1 MGTRSLGP
9 LLSFF
14 RVDHPFGDK
23 KTKRNF
29 FSSRVGLFF
38 FGGGGGA
45 TVRIGIR
52 IIRNEKSREDYWKT
66 KERKTSSSSYHHHHH
81 HLSRHKRSQQRRQR
95 QKTARRET
103 TKKRRM
109 RRRREEEIIMSVLVE
124 TSKGDLVIDVF
135 ASESPKAS
143 LNFLKLCALKYYNDC
158 KFFSVQRDFV
168 VQSGDPTN
176 TGQGG
181 ASIYSMCGKEDGRES
196 RRLFADEIVAEKD
209 QKHALKHDQIG
220 TVSCANFGRE
230 DTNQSQFLITTRD
243 SVPDLDGKHT
253 IFGRVV
259 EGLDVLQ
266 RINEAYCDENGRPWQ
281 NIRIKHT
288 IVLDDPFEDPKGMP
302 EAPDESPKVDRSVPD
317 DRLEDDFDAEAAQEM
332 DEIELEKKTREQ
344 EARSRAVVLEMIGDL
359 PDADAKPPEESLFVC
374 KLNPVTSDEDL
385 EIIFSRFGKVTSCD
399 VIRDRRTG
407 DSLCYAF
414 INFETKEMCEAAY
427 FKMDNALIDDR
438 RIHVDF
444 SQSMHGLW
452 KNFRKFGKKGG
463 TEDDMVNAAN
473 AKRGDGSGGAN
484 WQSKNRTLEVK
495 GRGGGRDYQ
504 YQHYD
509 DNNNNNRKSYDHL
522 DRYNRSGRDDKEDDR
537 ERRRRKEKKR
547 RDRSRSRSRD
557 RKERR
562 KEKDHHKRRDRS
574 RSRDREDRKHSR
586 RY

>member
-1 MGTRSLGP
+1 
-9 LLSFF
+9 
-14 RVDHPFGDK
+14 
-23 KTKRNF
+23 
-29 FSSRVGLFF
+29 
-38 FGGGGGA
+38 
-45 TVRIGIR
+45 
-52 IIRNEKSREDYWKT
+52 
-66 KERKTSSSSYHHHHH
+66 
-81 HLSRHKRSQQRRQR
+81 
-95 QKTARRET
+95 
-103 TKKRRM
+103 
-109 RRRREEEIIMSVLVE
+109 MSVLVE

-158 KFFSVQRDFV
+158 KFFSVQRDFA

-176 TGQGG
+176 TGRGG
-181 ASIYSMCGKEDGRES
+181 ASIYSMCRCGEEEEKDGGGES
-196 RRLFADEIVAEKD
+196 RRRFFADEIVKTLEKD
-209 QKHALKHDQIG
+209 QEELYALKHDQIG

-302 EAPDESPKVDRSVPD
+302 EVPDESPKVDRSVPD

-509 DNNNNNRKSYDHL
+509 DDDDDNNNNNNNNNSSTLYKSRPRSHFEL
-522 DRYNRSGRDDKEDDR
+522 DRIRFFSSLPPLINPRVGKN
-537 ERRRRKEKKR
+537 KKR
-547 RDRSRSRSRD
+547 ESRAALSS
-557 RKERR
+557 
-562 KEKDHHKRRDRS
+562 
-574 RSRDREDRKHSR
+574 
-586 RY
+586 

>member
-1 MGTRSLGP
+1 
-9 LLSFF
+9 
-14 RVDHPFGDK
+14 
-23 KTKRNF
+23 
-29 FSSRVGLFF
+29 
-38 FGGGGGA
+38 
-45 TVRIGIR
+45 
-52 IIRNEKSREDYWKT
+52 
-66 KERKTSSSSYHHHHH
+66 
-81 HLSRHKRSQQRRQR
+81 
-95 QKTARRET
+95 
-103 TKKRRM
+103 
-109 RRRREEEIIMSVLVE
+109 MSVLVE
-124 TSKGDLVIDVF
+124 TSKGELVIDVF
-135 ASESPKAS
+135 VTESPMAS
-143 LNFLKLCALKYYNDC
+143 MNFLKLCKLKQYNDC
-158 KFFSVQRDFV
+158 TFFSVQKDFA
-168 VQSGDPTN
+168 VQSGDPSN
-176 TGQGG
+176 TGEGG
-181 ASIYSMCGKEDGRES
+181 KSIYSFLSRDEKEEEKEGEKEQCGRF
-196 RRLFADEIVAEKD
+196 FADEITVDKD
-209 QKHALKHDQIG
+209 QNHRLKHDHVG

-243 SVPDLDGKHT
+243 CVPDLDGKHT
-253 IFGRVV
+253 IFGRVM

-288 IVLDDPFEDPKGMP
+288 TVLDDPFDDPEGMP
-302 EAPDESPKVDRSVPD
+302 KAPDESPTVDRSILD

-332 DEIELEKKTREQ
+332 DEIELEKKSREQ

-359 PDADAKPPEESLFVC
+359 PDVDAKPPDESLFVC
-374 KLNPVTSDEDL
+374 KLNPVTTDEDL

-463 TEDDMVNAAN
+463 TEDDMANAAN
-473 AKRGDGSGGAN
+473 AKRGGGSSDWKSN
-484 WQSKNRTLEVK
+484 NKTLEVK
-495 GRGGGRDYQ
+495 GGGSGRGYQ
-504 YQHYD
+504 YQIHHHHNN
-509 DNNNNNRKSYDHL
+509 NNNNNRNSYNHVDHH
-522 DRYNRSGRDDKEDDR
+522 NRRCRDGDEDDDR
-537 ERRRRKEKKR
+537 ERRRRKEKKK

-574 RSRDREDRKHSR
+574 RSRDGEDRKHSR

>member
-1 MGTRSLGP
+1 
-9 LLSFF
+9 
-14 RVDHPFGDK
+14 
-23 KTKRNF
+23 
-29 FSSRVGLFF
+29 
-38 FGGGGGA
+38 
-45 TVRIGIR
+45 
-52 IIRNEKSREDYWKT
+52 
-66 KERKTSSSSYHHHHH
+66 
-81 HLSRHKRSQQRRQR
+81 
-95 QKTARRET
+95 
-103 TKKRRM
+103 
-109 RRRREEEIIMSVLVE
+109 MSVLVE

-158 KFFSVQRDFV
+158 KFFSVQRDFA

-176 TGQGG
+176 TGRGG
-181 ASIYSMCGKEDGRES
+181 ASIYSMCRCGEEEEEEEKDGGGES
-196 RRLFADEIVAEKD
+196 RRRFFADEIVKTLEKD
-209 QKHALKHDQIG
+209 QEELYALKHDQIG

-302 EAPDESPKVDRSVPD
+302 EVPDESPKVDRSVPD

-359 PDADAKPPEESLFVC
+359 PDVDAKPPDESLFVC
-374 KLNPVTSDEDL
+374 KLNPVTTDEDL

-463 TEDDMVNAAN
+463 TEDDMANAAN
-473 AKRGDGSGGAN
+473 AKRGGGRSDWKSN
-484 WQSKNRTLEVK
+484 NKTLEVK
-495 GRGGGRDYQ
+495 GGGSGRGYQ
-504 YQHYD
+504 YQTHHHPNNN
-509 DNNNNNRKSYDHL
+509 NNNNNRKSYDHV
-522 DRYNRSGRDDKEDDR
+522 DHHNRRGRDDDEDDDR
-537 ERRRRKEKKR
+537 ERRRRKEKKK

-574 RSRDREDRKHSR
+574 RSRDRENRKHSR

>member
-1 MGTRSLGP
+1 MNWKSDARRKEIQFPTTRDERGTR
-9 LLSFF
+9 
-14 RVDHPFGDK
+14 
-23 KTKRNF
+23 
-29 FSSRVGLFF
+29 
-38 FGGGGGA
+38 
-45 TVRIGIR
+45 
-52 IIRNEKSREDYWKT
+52 NENK
-66 KERKTSSSSYHHHHH
+66 
-81 HLSRHKRSQQRRQR
+81 
-95 QKTARRET
+95 A
-103 TKKRRM
+103 
-109 RRRREEEIIMSVLVE
+109 MSVLVE
-124 TSKGDLVIDVF
+124 TSKGELVIDLF
-135 ASESPKAS
+135 ATESPIAS
-143 LNFLKLCALKYYNDC
+143 MNFLKLCKLKQYNDC
-158 KFFSVQRDFV
+158 TFFSVQKDFA
-168 VQSGDPTN
+168 VQTGDPSN
-176 TGQGG
+176 TGEGG
-181 ASIYSMCGKEDGRES
+181 KSIYSFLLRDETEEKDENEHFGR
-196 RRLFADEIVAEKD
+196 FFKDEITVDKE
-209 QKHALKHDQIG
+209 QNIRLKHDRVG

-243 SVPDLDGKHT
+243 CVPDLDGKHT
-253 IFGRVV
+253 IFGRVM

-281 NIRIKHT
+281 NIRIKRT
-288 IVLDDPFEDPKGMP
+288 TVLDDPFEDPEGMP
-302 EAPDESPKVDRSVPD
+302 KAPDESPLVDRSIPD

-332 DEIELEKKTREQ
+332 DEIELEKKSREQ

-359 PDADAKPPEESLFVC
+359 PDVDAKPPDESLFVC
-374 KLNPVTSDEDL
+374 KLNPVTTDEDL

-463 TEDDMVNAAN
+463 TEDDMANAAN
-473 AKRGDGSGGAN
+473 AKRGGGSSDWKSN
-484 WQSKNRTLEVK
+484 NKTLEVK
-495 GRGGGRDYQ
+495 GGVSGRGYQ
-504 YQHYD
+504 YQTHHHH
-509 DNNNNNRKSYDHL
+509 NNNNNNNGKSYDHV
-522 DRYNRSGRDDKEDDR
+522 DHHNRRGRDDDENDDR
-537 ERRRRKEKKR
+537 ERRRRKEKKK

-574 RSRDREDRKHSR
+574 RSRDRENRKHSR

>member
-1 MGTRSLGP
+1 
-9 LLSFF
+9 
-14 RVDHPFGDK
+14 
-23 KTKRNF
+23 
-29 FSSRVGLFF
+29 
-38 FGGGGGA
+38 
-45 TVRIGIR
+45 
-52 IIRNEKSREDYWKT
+52 
-66 KERKTSSSSYHHHHH
+66 
-81 HLSRHKRSQQRRQR
+81 
-95 QKTARRET
+95 
-103 TKKRRM
+103 
-109 RRRREEEIIMSVLVE
+109 MSVLLE
-124 TSKGDLVIDVF
+124 TSKGELVIDLF
-135 ASESPKAS
+135 TEESPKAS
-143 LNFLKLCALKYYNDC
+143 LNFLKLCKLKYYNDC
-158 KFFSVQRDFV
+158 KFFSVQRDFA
-168 VQSGDPTN
+168 VQSGDPSN
-176 TGQGG
+176 TGEGG
-181 ASIYSMCGKEDGRES
+181 ESIYGMLKTKDEDGNEAS
-196 RRLFADEIVAEKD
+196 GDEEEEKKKKKERRFFADEITVDKE
-209 QKHALKHDQIG
+209 QNHRLKHDQIG

-253 IFGRVV
+253 IFGRVM

-288 IVLDDPFEDPKGMP
+288 MVLDDPFDDPKGMP
-302 EAPDESPKVDRSVPD
+302 EAPDESPKVDRSIPD
-317 DRLEDDFDAEAAQEM
+317 DRLEDDFDAEAVQEM

-359 PDADAKPPEESLFVC
+359 PDVDAKPPEESLFVC
-374 KLNPVTSDEDL
+374 KLNPVTTDEDL

-407 DSLCYAF
+407 NSLCYAF

-427 FKMDNALIDDR
+427 LKMDNALIDDR

-463 TEDDMVNAAN
+463 TEDDMAKAAN
-473 AKRGDGSGGAN
+473 AKRGGGGADWKSN
-484 WQSKNRTLEVK
+484 NRTLEVK
-495 GRGGGRDYQ
+495 GGGGGSRGYQ
-504 YQHYD
+504 YYH
-509 DNNNNNRKSYDHL
+509 NNPNDNRKSYDHF
-522 DRYNRSGRDDKEDDR
+522 DNPYRRSRDDEDDER
-537 ERRRRKEKKR
+537 ERRRRKEKKS

-562 KEKDHHKRRDRS
+562 KEKDHHRRRDRS

>member
-1 MGTRSLGP
+1 
-9 LLSFF
+9 
-14 RVDHPFGDK
+14 
-23 KTKRNF
+23 
-29 FSSRVGLFF
+29 
-38 FGGGGGA
+38 
-45 TVRIGIR
+45 
-52 IIRNEKSREDYWKT
+52 
-66 KERKTSSSSYHHHHH
+66 
-81 HLSRHKRSQQRRQR
+81 
-95 QKTARRET
+95 
-103 TKKRRM
+103 
-109 RRRREEEIIMSVLVE
+109 MSVLVE

-158 KFFSVQRDFV
+158 KFFSVQRDFA

-176 TGQGG
+176 TGRGG
-181 ASIYSMCGKEDGRES
+181 ASIYSMCRCGEEEEEEEKDGGGES
-196 RRLFADEIVAEKD
+196 RRRFFADEIVKTLEKD
-209 QKHALKHDQIG
+209 QEEVCALKHDQIG

-302 EAPDESPKVDRSVPD
+302 EVPDESPKVDRSVPD

-509 DNNNNNRKSYDHL
+509 DDNNNNNNNRRSYDHL